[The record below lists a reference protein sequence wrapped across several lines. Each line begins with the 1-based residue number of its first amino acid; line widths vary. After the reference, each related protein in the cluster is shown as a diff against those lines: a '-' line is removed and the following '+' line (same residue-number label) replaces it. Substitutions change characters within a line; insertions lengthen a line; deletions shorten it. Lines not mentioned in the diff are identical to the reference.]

1 MNNMNPDKGLWVIKY
16 SNGQYSC
23 GLKKFSSQLREAQ
36 IYVSKK
42 RAEKQAWHYIKGK
55 DCYTGKMIAPTEE
68 FKIVPIMIKELEEV

>member
-42 RAEKQAWHYIKGK
+42 RAEEQALHYIRGK

>member
-1 MNNMNPDKGLWVIKY
+1 MKEKKLYVIKY

-42 RAEKQAWHYIKGK
+42 RAEEQALHYIKGR

-68 FKIVPIMIKELEEV
+68 FKIVRVEIKEVEDD